1 MRSVG
6 VVGVGVWFQPIVG
19 PEHKR
24 GRVSDSRPEGA
35 TINRPRMWGQGD
47 ARSATPLLVGRT
59 TAWVLAIWSGYMA
72 TWAWASGSSALVVIA
87 WWLAGVCV
95 VKAITPHAARPD
107 AERKRATT
115 VEDEPAPRD
124 AHA

>member
-35 TINRPRMWGQGD
+35 TINRPRMWGHGD
-47 ARSATPLLVGRT
+47 DRSVSPLVVSRT

-95 VKAITPHAARPD
+95 VKAIAPHAARPD
-107 AERKRATT
+107 AERKRAPS

>member
-19 PEHKR
+19 PERNR

-35 TINRPRMWGQGD
+35 TINRPRIWDHGD
-47 ARSATPLLVGRT
+47 DRSVSPLVVGRT

-72 TWAWASGSSALVVIA
+72 TWAWVSGSGALVVIA

-107 AERKRATT
+107 AERKRAAS
-115 VEDEPAPRD
+115 VEDEPAPGD